1 MPVVE
6 VAGDRELF
14 VFDGR
19 HARRFPPHIKRQV
32 AADREEPRRETVFER
47 RRILTAQAQE
57 RFLHDVASR
66 LQIPEKP
73 FRVAD

>member
-1 MPVVE
+1 MPFVE

-19 HARRFPPHIKRQV
+19 HAPRFPPHIKRQV
-32 AADREEPRRETVFER
+32 AADREEPRRETVFEL

-57 RFLHDVASR
+57 GFLHDVTRR
-66 LQIPEKP
+66 LQVVLK
-73 FRVAD
+73 